1 MPVSSKAKWSQLRV
15 GLMAIGALI
24 ILAVLIFLMTGAKG
38 FFKST
43 ADIYTYMGDSAAL
56 VEGSPVRLNGILI
69 GEVTKVALS
78 GEPDPGRVVKATLS
92 VQSDYFKAIPVD
104 STAKLA
110 AENLLGTKYINIT
123 KGRSRDTIKAGAEIP
138 SANTPELEDLFQ
150 QGFSSLGSLDS
161 ILKKLN
167 DVLDE
172 VQSGKGTIGQL
183 LVDDTIA
190 RKIIAVLDNVKQLS
204 ETLTAVVNSPDSS
217 VGRLLHDDHAL
228 YDNIQGSVSRVN
240 TLLDGI
246 NNGQGTAGKFIKDPA
261 LYDDLQST
269 IGDVRTLLAGINR
282 GEGDVGKLLKSTEL
296 HDEIKVTLGR
306 LDSLLDKI
314 NNGPGAVSQL
324 LNNPAL
330 YEDLDSTTRE
340 LQGLLKDFRA
350 NPKKFLRIKLGLF

>member
-1 MPVSSKAKWSQLRV
+1 
-15 GLMAIGALI
+15 
-24 ILAVLIFLMTGAKG
+24 MTGAKG
-38 FFKST
+38 FFKTTS
-43 ADIYTYMGDSAAL
+43 DIYTYMGDSAAL

-69 GEVTKVALS
+69 GQVSKVGLS
-78 GEPDPGRVVKATLS
+78 GVPDPGRVVKATLS
-92 VQSDYFKAIPVD
+92 VQEDFFKSIPVD

-123 KGRSRDTIKAGAEIP
+123 RGRSRQTIMAGAEIA

-190 RKIIAVLDNVKQLS
+190 KKIVAVLDNVHQLS
-204 ETLTAVVNSPDSS
+204 DTLTQSINSPDNS
-217 VGRLLHDDHAL
+217 VGKLLHDDHAL
-228 YDNIQGSVSRVN
+228 YDDVTGSVTRIN
-240 TLLDGI
+240 TLLDTV
-246 NNGQGTAGKFIKDPA
+246 NNSEGTFSKFVKDPA
-261 LYDDLQST
+261 LYDDLRMT
-269 IGDVRTLLAGINR
+269 VADVRNLLAGLNR
-282 GEGDVGKLLKSTEL
+282 GEGTAGKLLKSDEL
-296 HDEIKVTLGR
+296 HEQFKATIAR

-314 NNGPGAVSQL
+314 NNGPGTVGQL
-324 LNNPAL
+324 LNNPQL
-330 YEDLDSTTRE
+330 YEDIDGTTRE

-350 NPKKFLRIKLGLF
+350 NPKKFLHIKIGLF